1 MNPNEQAPDQI
12 LRALLPLRI
21 EPVAES
27 VREKACY
34 RALVAFRNAPPVA
47 KPRNQIFKWLLLL
60 TSVAALILVTTFVM
74 KPASLTGRDNSKL
87 FSEVENMFEG
97 KLIAAIKDGDSL
109 DLRIADSSA
118 PLAMDQRILL
128 TLKKGS
134 HLIQVLT
141 YSGREIRLSLNGR
154 PVMVT
159 PLVSGDGSILLV
171 TDHNLLTGNRNS
183 EIDGFSFKAKAINGK
198 QS

>member
-1 MNPNEQAPDQI
+1 MNQNDKSIDQI
-12 LRALLPLRI
+12 LHALRI
-21 EPVAES
+21 DPPSES
-27 VREKACY
+27 IREKARH
-34 RALVAFRNAPPVA
+34 RALVAFRNAPPGVKA
-47 KPRNQIFKWLLLL
+47 RRHILKWLLPIV
-60 TSVAALILVTTFVM
+60 SVAALILIAAFVM
-74 KPASLTGRDNSKL
+74 RSSIMNGADNSRL
-87 FSEVENMFEG
+87 FSEVENMFKG

-134 HLIQVLT
+134 HVIQVLT
-141 YSGREIRLSLNGR
+141 YSGREVSLSLSGR
-154 PVMVT
+154 ALKVT

-171 TDHNLLTGNRNS
+171 TDHDLLTGNRDS
-183 EIDGFSFKAKAINGK
+183 KIAGFSFTAKSFNGK